1 MNRFLRR
8 SRLFR
13 EWEARILNH
22 AAMKAGSE
30 SKLIVEAIRTI
41 DMWQQLAL
49 EEKRGARDIAIA
61 FRASLD
67 SPEIDIRD
75 EVDDLIRNLSDQVA
89 QMEEQ
94 IVV

>member
-1 MNRFLRR
+1 MSPFWKR

-13 EWEARILNH
+13 EWETRILRH

-30 SKLIVEAIRTI
+30 NKLIIEAIRTI

-49 EEKRGARDIAIA
+49 AEKRGARDIAVA

-75 EVDDLIRNLSDQVA
+75 DVDDLIRSLSDQVA
-89 QMEEQ
+89 KMEEQ
-94 IVV
+94 IVL